1 MADFNGDSEIFG
13 LKTQTWTFEISQ
25 SVKAEEEKK
34 KEEEKYCK
42 STGHSKPNDT
52 LKFDTWNT

>member
-34 KEEEKYCK
+34 RKKK
-42 STGHSKPNDT
+42 NIVKALATQSLMIS
-52 LKFDTWNT
+52 